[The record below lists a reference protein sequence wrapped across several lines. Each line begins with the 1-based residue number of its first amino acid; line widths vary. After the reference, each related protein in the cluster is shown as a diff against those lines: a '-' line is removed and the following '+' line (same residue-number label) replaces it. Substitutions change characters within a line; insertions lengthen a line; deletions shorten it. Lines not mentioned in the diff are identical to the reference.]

1 MTGSGPE
8 PDSHRTSD
16 RGFPFAAAAGV
27 AGGAGSGQR
36 SSAGDAGRAGSGLRS
51 SAGTTLDDYTDRYAQ
66 RMRGMTASEIRALF
80 SVTSRPEVVSLA
92 GGAPFVSALPLDAVG
107 EMLGSLGGPAHGAT
121 TLQYSG
127 GQGDLALRERI
138 CEVMALSG
146 IDAATGASPDDV
158 VVTIGGQQAL
168 DLVSRVFLDPG
179 DVVLAEGPS
188 YVGALGVFQAAQ
200 ADVVHVPMDDD
211 GIIPE
216 ALAEALA
223 TVARAGKRAKFLYTV
238 PAYHNPAGVTLSEP
252 RREQIL
258 DIAERAGLLVVEDD
272 PYGLLGFSGE
282 PLPALR
288 SRRRDGVLY
297 VSTFSKTFAPGLRVG
312 WVLAPHAVRE
322 KLVIAS
328 EAQILCPS
336 MFAQS
341 AIATYFAS
349 MPWREQIKTFR
360 ETYRERRDA
369 LLASL
374 TDLMPAGTRWTRPEG
389 GFYVWLTLPEG
400 LHSKEMLP
408 RAIAARVAYVPGT
421 GFFADGSG
429 GSHMRLSY
437 CFPTPERIR
446 EGVRR
451 LATVVEEEMK
461 MRAVFGTAAPGAA
474 PGVSWTPAGTFGAAA
489 AHTPSPG
496 QE

>member
-1 MTGSGPE
+1 
-8 PDSHRTSD
+8 
-16 RGFPFAAAAGV
+16 V
-27 AGGAGSGQR
+27 
-36 SSAGDAGRAGSGLRS
+36 
-51 SAGTTLDDYTDRYAQ
+51 AGTTLDDYTDRYAQ
-66 RMRGMTASEIRALF
+66 RVRGMTASEIRALF
-80 SVTSRPEVVSLA
+80 SVTARPEVVSLA

-107 EMLGSLGGPAHGAT
+107 EMLGQLGGPLHGAT

-127 GQGDLALRERI
+127 GQGDIALRERI

-146 IDAATGASPDDV
+146 IDASNGASPDDV
-158 VVTIGGQQAL
+158 VVTVGGQQAL
-168 DLVSRVFLDPG
+168 DLVARVFLDPG

-200 ADVVHVPMDDD
+200 ADVVHVPMDDE
-211 GIIPE
+211 GIIPA

-223 TVARAGKRAKFLYTV
+223 TVAAAGKRAKFLYTV
-238 PAYHNPAGVTLSEP
+238 PAHHNPAGVTLSEP
-252 RREQIL
+252 RREEIL
-258 DIAERAGLLVVEDD
+258 AIAERSGLLVVEDD
-272 PYGLLGFSGE
+272 PYGLLGFDGD

-297 VSTFSKTFAPGLRVG
+297 ISTFSKTFAPGLRVG

-341 AIATYFAS
+341 AIATYFAT
-349 MPWREQIKTFR
+349 MPWLEQIKTFR
-360 ETYRERRDA
+360 EIYRERRDA
-369 LLASL
+369 LLSAL
-374 TDLMPAGTRWTRPEG
+374 TDMMPAGTHWTRPDG
-389 GFYVWLTLPEG
+389 GFYVWLTLPPG

-421 GFFADGSG
+421 GFYADGSG

-451 LATVVEEEMK
+451 LAGVIGEDMK
-461 MRAVFGTAAPGAA
+461 LREVFGTTAPDAR
-474 PGVSWTPAGTFGAAA
+474 PGVSWTPATTFNAAGADHPA
-489 AHTPSPG
+489 PG
-496 QE
+496 LE